1 MTKTYGND
9 TFGALSDKCLSK
21 IKVSNAKRQDGLQL
35 NLELVRSK
43 VYLHNGF
50 YLRYTSSYCIAKN
63 LKRNPL
69 TQKCASA
76 EESVAKRRRSAL
88 LPFSFT
94 ESCLFCGEMCSLRP
108 HPRNPS
114 RWKRSILSRTV
125 DHGEGNKKFQRYHT
139 AGMCSCTSDDGNLSL
154 LLPGLQN
161 LGFEKSTKNS
171 CDI

>member
-108 HPRNPS
+108 DPRNPS
-114 RWKRSILSRTV
+114 RWRKYILCRTA
-125 DHGEGNKKFQRYHT
+125 DRGKGNKSFMGIILQVC
-139 AGMCSCTSDDGNLSL
+139 ASLSMMRL
-154 LLPGLQN
+154 YQL
-161 LGFEKSTKNS
+161 
-171 CDI
+171 CDVSRWRTCFTYECVVVNF